1 MKGVRKDMFSYD
13 SPDFLDD
20 DVDDL
25 LADGVVPPGVIV
37 GRIFLPVDQLVGVEE
52 TAVLANANFV

>member
-1 MKGVRKDMFSYD
+1 MFSYD

-25 LADGVVPPGVIV
+25 LADGVVSPGVIV
-37 GRIFLPVDQLVGVEE
+37 GCIFLPVNQLVGVEE
-52 TAVLANANFV
+52 TAVLANANFVCKSI